1 MSDLKL
7 VNLEYKV
14 NIMKNSFFKK
24 INKLINIFLSRKS
37 GRQSKVNGENWDI
50 TMNKYEV

>member
-1 MSDLKL
+1 MPDLKL

-24 INKLINIFLSRKS
+24 INKLKNIFLSRKS
-37 GRQSKVNGENWDI
+37 GRQNKVNGEN
-50 TMNKYEV
+50 